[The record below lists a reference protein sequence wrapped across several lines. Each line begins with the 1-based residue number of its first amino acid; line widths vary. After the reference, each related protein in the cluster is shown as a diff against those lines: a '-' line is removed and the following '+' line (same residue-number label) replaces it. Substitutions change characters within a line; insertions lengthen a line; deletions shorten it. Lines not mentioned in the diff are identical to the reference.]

1 MPDEADQ
8 TPAGL
13 GKSLFIPQGKP
24 IESPLGFFSFVGN
37 GSDVGSGRPGAG
49 RETARILVLG
59 SDDSRGAWLGKVL
72 RDGGHEEVCVARDM
86 PSALESL
93 HHQRCAVLLAD
104 LSAGGACTPRNRGR
118 GVELLARVKA
128 VDPRIEII
136 AMTDQQDMEAALDL
150 MRGGAFD
157 CLTSPGLPWQILS
170 CVGCA
175 LERRRQVLH
184 EQAYYDL
191 IERTVYRRT
200 LELNTMFYE
209 LEEAYRQTL
218 WALGSA
224 LESRDIDT
232 NAHSIRVMMY
242 SRVLAQA
249 MGITGNR
256 LQDLEFGVFL
266 HDIGKIGVPDEIL
279 HTPGK
284 LPEEWW
290 VKMRE
295 HPRRGRYLLAGIQFL
310 EGSVDI
316 VYCHHERWD
325 GGGYPRGLRRD
336 QIPLGARIFAVGDTL
351 DAITSDRPYRAAQSY
366 QRAREEILANS
377 GTQFDPAVVA
387 FFREFSEADWKKLR
401 AEAEELAYSI
411 ERRKLACLKD

>member
-1 MPDEADQ
+1 MDRA
-8 TPAGL
+8 
-13 GKSLFIPQGKP
+13 
-24 IESPLGFFSFVGN
+24 
-37 GSDVGSGRPGAG
+37 
-49 RETARILVLG
+49 
-59 SDDSRGAWLGKVL
+59 
-72 RDGGHEEVCVARDM
+72 
-86 PSALESL
+86 
-93 HHQRCAVLLAD
+93 
-104 LSAGGACTPRNRGR
+104 R

-128 VDPRIEII
+128 MDPMIEII
-136 AMTDQQDMEAALDL
+136 AMTDKQDLELALDL
-150 MRGGAFD
+150 MRGGAFE
-157 CLTSPGLPWQILS
+157 CLTSPALPWQIVS
-170 CVGCA
+170 CVGRG
-175 LERRRQVLH
+175 LERRRQALS
-184 EQAYYDL
+184 ERAYYDL

-200 LELNTMFYE
+200 LELNTLFYE

-242 SRVLAQA
+242 SRALAQA
-249 MGITGNR
+249 MGFTGNR

-336 QIPLGARIFAVGDTL
+336 QIPLGARIFAVGDAL
-351 DAITSDRPYRAAQSY
+351 DAITSDRPYRAAQTY
-366 QRAREEILANS
+366 QRARAEILTNS

-387 FFREFSEADWKKLR
+387 FFREFSESDWKKLR
-401 AEAEELAYSI
+401 TEAEELAYSI

>member
-1 MPDEADQ
+1 MPDEAHH
-8 TPAGL
+8 TPAGTGSWL
-13 GKSLFIPQGKP
+13 SLPPGKP
-24 IESPLGFFSFVGN
+24 FESPLGFFSLVG
-37 GSDVGSGRPGAG
+37 GGVAPESGRTGAG
-49 RETARILVLG
+49 RETTRILVLE
-59 SDDSRGAWLGKVL
+59 SDEARGARLGNVL
-72 RDGGHEEVCVARDM
+72 RDGGHEFVCLARDM
-86 PSALESL
+86 PSAVESL

-104 LSAGGACTPRNRGR
+104 LSGGTGCPPMDRAR

-128 VDPRIEII
+128 MDPMIEII
-136 AMTDQQDMEAALDL
+136 AMTDKQDLELALDL
-150 MRGGAFD
+150 MRGGAFE
-157 CLTSPGLPWQILS
+157 CLTMPALPWQILS
-170 CVGCA
+170 CVGRA
-175 LERRRQVLH
+175 LERRHKALSER
-184 EQAYYDL
+184 AYYDL

-224 LESRDIDT
+224 LESRDVET
-232 NAHSIRVMMY
+232 NAHSIRVMTY
-242 SRVLAQA
+242 SRALAQA
-249 MGITGNR
+249 MGFTGNR

-336 QIPLGARIFAVGDTL
+336 QIPLGARIFAVGDAL
-351 DAITSDRPYRAAQSY
+351 DAITSDRPYRAAQTY
-366 QRAREEILANS
+366 QRARAEILTNS

-387 FFREFSEADWKKLR
+387 FFREFSESDWKKLR
-401 AEAEELAYSI
+401 TEAEDLTYSI
-411 ERRKLACLKD
+411 ERRKLACLKE

>member
-1 MPDEADQ
+1 MPDEANH
-8 TPAGL
+8 TPAGMGNWL
-13 GKSLFIPQGKP
+13 SLPAGKP
-24 IESPLGFFSFVGN
+24 FESPLGFFSLVG
-37 GSDVGSGRPGAG
+37 GGVVPESGRTGAG
-49 RETARILVLG
+49 RETTRMLVLE
-59 SDDSRGAWLGKVL
+59 SDEARGAWLCNVL
-72 RDGGHEEVCVARDM
+72 RDGGHESVGLARDM
-86 PSALESL
+86 PAAVESL
-93 HHQRCAVLLAD
+93 HHQRCAVFLAD
-104 LSAGGACTPRNRGR
+104 LSGGAGCPPMDRAR

-128 VDPRIEII
+128 MDPMIEII
-136 AMTDQQDMEAALDL
+136 AMTDKQDLELALDL
-150 MRGGAFD
+150 MRGGAFE
-157 CLTSPGLPWQILS
+157 CLTSPALPWQIVS
-170 CVGCA
+170 CVGRG
-175 LERRRQVLH
+175 LERRRQALS
-184 EQAYYDL
+184 ERAYYDL

-200 LELNTMFYE
+200 LELNTLFYE

-242 SRVLAQA
+242 SRALAQA
-249 MGITGNR
+249 MGFTGNR

-336 QIPLGARIFAVGDTL
+336 QIPLGARIFAVGDAL
-351 DAITSDRPYRAAQSY
+351 DAITSDRPYRAAQTY
-366 QRAREEILANS
+366 QRARAEILTNS

-387 FFREFSEADWKKLR
+387 FFREFSESDWKKLR
-401 AEAEELAYSI
+401 TEAEELAYSI